1 MKITIA
7 YTPGEEREAD
17 IIKAFAKGLLGRVKE
32 RKSDRHAPFM
42 HIYITTGKPEN
53 PCGSKENA

>member
-17 IIKAFAKGLLGRVKE
+17 LIKAFAEALLGGVKA

-53 PCGSKENA
+53 PCGSKKNA